1 MDRRAFLSASLCLVC
16 GTFLLKG
23 RPSLPKATHVSVL
36 FDNLERIRAVGSAFR
51 ASHPQVP
58 ITRASAAQLQDLL
71 HLHSAS
77 IERDFERGHL
87 LAINGWLVSYT
98 EATICAAV

>member
-1 MDRRAFLSASLCLVC
+1 VDRRAFLSASLGLVC
-16 GTFLLKG
+16 GTFLLRS
-23 RPSLPKATHVSVL
+23 RPSLLGPTHVSVL
-36 FDNLERIRAVGSAFR
+36 FDDLERVRAVGAAFR
-51 ASHPQVP
+51 TSHPQVP
-58 ITRASAAQLQDLL
+58 ITKASSAQLEDLL

-98 EATICAAV
+98 EAQICAAV